1 MIRRRAA
8 LALPLLVFAL
18 RAQNGDL
25 AAGPVRGGIRL
36 DGRLDEPEWSAAPVV
51 TLRQQ
56 SPRPGQP
63 TPYVTKVRVLATRDE
78 IFIGV
83 DCADPDPAR
92 IAVHTMA
99 RDGNFRGDDT
109 FAVALDTYG
118 DRRTGY
124 YFAINAAGARAD
136 GLIAGVETAS
146 LDWDGIWDARTRRQ
160 AQGWTAEIVIPAK
173 TLNFTRG
180 LAQWGVNFERYVARE
195 QLRLRFASP
204 TLDSFL
210 VDLSR
215 AGTLAGLDE
224 LRQGRGIEA
233 SPYVL
238 GRMREGFGDGPRAW
252 QGAMGGEFT
261 YRITPQLAAVLTV
274 NTDFAE
280 TEVDARQVNITRF
293 PLFFPERRAFFLE
306 GANQYEF
313 GLGLGTNFIPFF
325 SRRVG
330 LAGGRPIP
338 INGGVKLN
346 GRAGRWN
353 LAMLNVQTRD
363 SQFAPGTNLFASRI
377 SYDLTERLRIGT
389 IVTHGDPSGI
399 RDNTLLGFDAVW
411 RTSKFRGNKNFL
423 IGAWW
428 AASFGDRRQG
438 SRQGWGWKV
447 DYPND
452 RWDCQA
458 QAQNLGE
465 ALNPGLGFLPRP
477 GISRYSFGCDWRPR
491 PKEDGPLGWIRQEFF
506 ENQVTLVVNARGRLE
521 SARYF
526 MAPVNIQTQRGD
538 RFEFNWVPTYEYLPV
553 PFEIAPGVVLPV
565 GEYPFTRWR
574 IEAQTSTHRRVQ
586 AGNTTW
592 FGSFYNGTLTQWS
605 DYVNW
610 TSASGRWQLGLTAQ
624 NNFGR
629 LRQGNFAQRLW
640 QTNFAFSFNPN
651 VVLTSFVQYDNESS
665 NVGANT
671 RLRWTLKP
679 GNDLFLVWNRGWKRL
694 ILSPADRSL
703 IPDSE
708 LIAVKLRWTFRR

>member
-1 MIRRRAA
+1 MTPRSFIPAA
-8 LALPLLVFAL
+8 LLLACAL
-18 RAQNGDL
+18 RAQNGDVAAAAL
-25 AAGPVRGGIRL
+25 AGGIRL
-36 DGRLDEPEWSAAPVV
+36 DGKLDEPAWAAARPVLLV
-51 TLRQQ
+51 QQ

-63 TPYVTKVRVLATRDE
+63 TPYRTTVRVLATRDE
-78 IFIGV
+78 IYIGV
-83 DCADPDPAR
+83 ECADPQPGR

-99 RDGNFRGDDT
+99 RDGNFSGDDS
-109 FAVALDTYG
+109 FGVALDTYG

-124 YFAINAAGARAD
+124 FFAINAAGARAD
-136 GLIAGVETAS
+136 GLIAGVENIA
-146 LDWDGIWDARTRRQ
+146 LDWDGIWDARTRRNE
-160 AQGWTAEIVIPAK
+160 QGWTAEIVIPAK

-180 LAQWGVNFERYVARE
+180 LAHWGVNFERYIARE
-195 QLRLRFASP
+195 QMRLRFTSP

-210 VDLSR
+210 PDLSR
-215 AGTLAGLDE
+215 AGTLSGLDE
-224 LRQGRGIEA
+224 LRQGRGLEA
-233 SPYVL
+233 TPYML
-238 GRMREGFGDGPRAW
+238 GRTRETFGAGPRAW
-252 QGAMGGEFT
+252 QGAIGGEFT
-261 YRITPQLAAVLTV
+261 YRMTPQLAAVLTV

-280 TEVDARQVNITRF
+280 TEVDSRQVNITRF

-330 LAGGRPIP
+330 LSGGRPIP

-353 LAMLNVQTRD
+353 LAMLDVQTRD
-363 SQFAPGTNLFASRI
+363 SQFAPGTNLFASRV
-377 SYDLTERLRIGT
+377 SYDVTEKLRVGT
-389 IVTHGDPSGI
+389 ILTHGDPSGV
-399 RDNTLLGFDAVW
+399 RDNSVLGFDAVW
-411 RTSKFRGNKNFL
+411 RTSKFRGNKNL
-423 IGAWW
+423 LMGAWW
-428 AASFGDRRQG
+428 IASFGDRPSG

-458 QAQNLGE
+458 QSQRLGE
-465 ALNPGLGFLPRP
+465 ALTPGLGFLPRP

-491 PKEDGPLGWIRQEFF
+491 PREDGPLGWIRQEFF

-526 MAPVNIQTQRGD
+526 MAPINIQTQRGD

-553 PFEIAPGVVLPV
+553 PFQIAPGVALPA

-574 IEAQTSTHRRVQ
+574 LEAQTSRHRRLQ

-592 FGSFYNGTLTQWS
+592 FGTFYNGTLTEWS

-610 TSASGRWQLGLTAQ
+610 TSASGRWQLGVTAR

-629 LRQGNFAQRLW
+629 VRQGSFAQRLW

-651 VVLTSFVQYDNESS
+651 VVLTSFIQYDNESS
-665 NVGANT
+665 AVGANT

-679 GNDLFLVWNRGWKRL
+679 GNDVFVVWNRGWKRL
-694 ILSPADRSL
+694 ILSPEDRSL
-703 IPDSE
+703 LPESDLLAI
-708 LIAVKLRWTFRR
+708 KLRWTFRR